1 MSGVLINLI
10 IQIVAGAIG
19 GNVAGGASKDLSL
32 GTAGNTIAGAIGG
45 GVGGQILSAA
55 NSGARSGGQFGR
67 HRRADRSVRR
77 RRDRRCD
84 PHGDRRPGQK
94 PDGCLGGPGSDNGP
108 KPRGCLVRLRPSIA
122 LARWRTVEC
131 ALSPARIYLP
141 RSGPASAPLQ
151 NFTQRLS
158 LIFCLVRP
166 AFRLAL
172 TIRKPC
178 SRTILPTR
186 LAGGDTPLRSICSR
200 LCILAA
206 ALLSLCSASVTRS
219 RRHIEDKIIF
229 GQVAALNGPAQALGQ
244 GMREGILAAFE
255 EANRAGGVNGRK
267 LELKSIDDSYE
278 PEKTIVATNKAINE
292 ERVFALVGA
301 VGTPTSKAGQ
311 PIATAAKVPFIG
323 PFTGAEF
330 LRNPFNRYVVNIRSS
345 YFQET
350 EAWIE
355 HLTNDLGIT
364 RIAIL
369 YQDDAFGLAGLAG
382 VKKAMAKR
390 DMALVAE
397 GTFKRNTTAI
407 KSAMLEIMKGQPQA
421 VVTVG
426 PYKPIAEFIKLA
438 RQLKFDPVFV
448 AISFVGSD
456 SLAQELGNQGAGV
469 ID

>member
-1 MSGVLINLI
+1 MNCTWLGL
-10 IQIVAGAIG
+10 AGATF
-19 GNVAGGASKDLSL
+19 L
-32 GTAGNTIAGAIGG
+32 GLCNT
-45 GVGGQILSAA
+45 
-55 NSGARSGGQFGR
+55 
-67 HRRADRSVRR
+67 
-77 RRDRRCD
+77 
-84 PHGDRRPGQK
+84 
-94 PDGCLGGPGSDNGP
+94 
-108 KPRGCLVRLRPSIA
+108 
-122 LARWRTVEC
+122 
-131 ALSPARIYLP
+131 
-141 RSGPASAPLQ
+141 PLQ
-151 NFTQRLS
+151 AEDGVF
-158 LIFCLVRP
+158 
-166 AFRLAL
+166 
-172 TIRKPC
+172 K
-178 SRTILPTR
+178 
-186 LAGGDTPLRSICSR
+186 
-200 LCILAA
+200 
-206 ALLSLCSASVTRS
+206 
-219 RRHIEDKIIF
+219 DKIVF

-255 EANRAGGVNGRK
+255 EVNRIGGVNGRK

-292 ERVFALVGA
+292 DKVFALVGA

-355 HLTNDLGIT
+355 HLISDLGIT

-390 DMALVAE
+390 DMSLVAE

-407 KSAMLEIMKGQPQA
+407 KSALLDIMKGQPQA

-438 RQLKFDPVFV
+438 RQLKVDASFV

-456 SLAQELGNQGAGV
+456 SLANELGNQGTGV
-469 ID
+469 IVSQVVPFPGDRSLPVVVSYHAALAAISPNSKPGFVSLEGYLVGQLVVQALKRTPGELSREAFLDAIDRGPFDLGGVQLSFSATQNQGSNQVYFTVLQADGSFKPVTKLVKTVAR

>member
-1 MSGVLINLI
+1 MS
-10 IQIVAGAIG
+10 VA
-19 GNVAGGASKDLSL
+19 SD
-32 GTAGNTIAGAIGG
+32 
-45 GVGGQILSAA
+45 
-55 NSGARSGGQFGR
+55 
-67 HRRADRSVRR
+67 RR
-77 RRDRRCD
+77 RKFYA
-84 PHGDRRPGQK
+84 PF
-94 PDGCLGGPGSDNGP
+94 
-108 KPRGCLVRLRPSIA
+108 IA
-122 LARWRTVEC
+122 
-131 ALSPARIYLP
+131 
-141 RSGPASAPLQ
+141 
-151 NFTQRLS
+151 
-158 LIFCLVRP
+158 IFCLTGI
-166 AFRLAL
+166 AFRAVL
-172 TIRKPC
+172 TVRKPC
-178 SRTILPTR
+178 SRTILHASLVGSLLCAPITHGS
-186 LAGGDTPLRSICSR
+186 APSR
-200 LCILAA
+200 LPLAFCSTLLCA
-206 ALLSLCSASVTRS
+206 ADGVSN
-219 RRHIEDKIIF
+219 DKIIF

-255 EANRAGGVNGRK
+255 DTNRAGGVNGRK
-267 LELKSIDDSYE
+267 LELKSIDDGYE
-278 PEKTIVATNKAINE
+278 PEKTIVATNKAITE

-330 LRNPFNRYVVNIRSS
+330 LRNPFNRYIVNIRSS

-382 VKKAMAKR
+382 VKRAMAKR

-469 ID
+469 IVSQVVPFPADRTLPLVMAYQAALSTINPGAKPGFVSFEGYIVGRLVVEALKRIPGEPSREAFLNAIESDPFDLGGMTLGFSATQNQGSNQVYFTVLQADGSFRPVTKLVKTVAR

>member
-1 MSGVLINLI
+1 VGTWPVRTNCRWLCIF
-10 IQIVAGAIG
+10 GAIFLG
-19 GNVAGGASKDLSL
+19 LS
-32 GTAGNTIAGAIGG
+32 N
-45 GVGGQILSAA
+45 
-55 NSGARSGGQFGR
+55 
-67 HRRADRSVRR
+67 
-77 RRDRRCD
+77 
-84 PHGDRRPGQK
+84 
-94 PDGCLGGPGSDNGP
+94 
-108 KPRGCLVRLRPSIA
+108 
-122 LARWRTVEC
+122 
-131 ALSPARIYLP
+131 
-141 RSGPASAPLQ
+141 APLRAEDGVFKD
-151 NFTQRLS
+151 N
-158 LIFCLVRP
+158 
-166 AFRLAL
+166 
-172 TIRKPC
+172 
-178 SRTILPTR
+178 IL
-186 LAGGDTPLRSICSR
+186 
-200 LCILAA
+200 
-206 ALLSLCSASVTRS
+206 
-219 RRHIEDKIIF
+219 F

-255 EANRAGGVNGRK
+255 EVNRAGGINGRK

-278 PEKTIVATNKAINE
+278 PEKTIEATNAAIKE
-292 ERVFALVGA
+292 DKVFALVGA

-330 LRNPFNRYVVNIRSS
+330 LRNPFNRYIVNIRSS

-355 HLTNDLGIT
+355 HLSTDLGIT

-390 DMALVAE
+390 NMSLVGE

-407 KSAMLEIMKGQPQA
+407 KSALLEIMKGQPEA

-438 RQLKFDPVFV
+438 RQLKVDATFV

-469 ID
+469 IVSQVVPFPRDKSLPVVASYQNALAAVNSNSKPGFVSLEGYLVGQLVVEALKRVTGELTRETFLDAIERAPFDLGGVKLTFSATQNQGSNQVYFTVLQADGSFRPVTKLVKTVAR

>member
-1 MSGVLINLI
+1 MRTNRNWLC
-10 IQIVAGAIG
+10 IVGA
-19 GNVAGGASKDLSL
+19 A
-32 GTAGNTIAGAIGG
+32 
-45 GVGGQILSAA
+45 
-55 NSGARSGGQFGR
+55 FF
-67 HRRADRSVRR
+67 
-77 RRDRRCD
+77 
-84 PHGDRRPGQK
+84 
-94 PDGCLGGPGSDNGP
+94 
-108 KPRGCLVRLRPSIA
+108 SIA
-122 LARWRTVEC
+122 
-131 ALSPARIYLP
+131 
-141 RSGPASAPLQ
+141 
-151 NFTQRLS
+151 N
-158 LIFCLVRP
+158 
-166 AFRLAL
+166 
-172 TIRKPC
+172 
-178 SRTILPTR
+178 
-186 LAGGDTPLRSICSR
+186 TPLH
-200 LCILAA
+200 AEDG
-206 ALLSLCSASVTRS
+206 VFK
-219 RRHIEDKIIF
+219 DKILF
-229 GQVAALNGPAQALGQ
+229 GQVAALSGPAQALGQ

-267 LELKSIDDSYE
+267 LELKSIDDGYE
-278 PEKTIVATNKAINE
+278 PEKTIEATNRAIKE
-292 ERVFALVGA
+292 DRVFALVGA

-311 PIATAAKVPFIG
+311 PIATAAKMPFIG

-382 VKKAMAKR
+382 VKKAMDKR
-390 DMALVAE
+390 NMSLVAE

-407 KSAMLEIMKGQPQA
+407 KSALLEIMKSQPQA

-438 RQLKFDPVFV
+438 RQLKVDAAFV

-469 ID
+469 IVSQVVPFPADKSLPVVASYQAALAAVNPKSKPGFVSLEGYLVGQLAVQALKRIPDAPSRESFLDAIESGPFDLGGVKLAFGPAQNQGSNQVYFTVLGADGSFRPVTKLVKTVAR

>member
-1 MSGVLINLI
+1 MRTNRSWLCIFGVAFIFF
-10 IQIVAGAIG
+10 
-19 GNVAGGASKDLSL
+19 
-32 GTAGNTIAGAIGG
+32 TNT
-45 GVGGQILSAA
+45 
-55 NSGARSGGQFGR
+55 
-67 HRRADRSVRR
+67 
-77 RRDRRCD
+77 
-84 PHGDRRPGQK
+84 
-94 PDGCLGGPGSDNGP
+94 
-108 KPRGCLVRLRPSIA
+108 
-122 LARWRTVEC
+122 
-131 ALSPARIYLP
+131 PARAENGVFKD
-141 RSGPASAPLQ
+141 R
-151 NFTQRLS
+151 
-158 LIFCLVRP
+158 
-166 AFRLAL
+166 
-172 TIRKPC
+172 
-178 SRTILPTR
+178 IL
-186 LAGGDTPLRSICSR
+186 
-200 LCILAA
+200 
-206 ALLSLCSASVTRS
+206 
-219 RRHIEDKIIF
+219 F

-278 PEKTIVATNKAINE
+278 PEKTIEAMNKAINE
-292 ERVFALVGA
+292 DKVFALVGA

-355 HLTNDLGIT
+355 HLTNDLGAT

-382 VKKAMAKR
+382 VKKAMEKR
-390 DMALVAE
+390 NMSLVAE

-407 KSAMLEIMKGQPQA
+407 KSALLEIMKSQPQA

-426 PYKPIAEFIKLA
+426 PYKPIAAFIKLA
-438 RQLKFDPVFV
+438 RQLNVDATFV

-456 SLAQELGNQGAGV
+456 SLAHELGNQGGGV
-469 ID
+469 VVSQVVPFPGDKSLPVVAAYHTALSRVNEKSKPGFVSLEGYLVGQLVVETLKRIPGEPTREAFLDAIEREPFDLGGLKLTFSATKNQGSNQVYFTVLQADGLFRPVTKLVKTVAR